1 MKHFNIIKER
11 SMNMTMKLLGAAF
24 FILYSSFF
32 ISSCTEEPDG
42 SNLFSSD
49 DKTIAELLRERP
61 DLSAFYRILEKGS
74 FDKYMGTYG
83 MYTCFAPL
91 NDGVNSYLDSLY
103 NDESYLIS
111 KAKLKHN
118 GITEDANWN
127 NLDVMAKVNLMSD
140 SLCDDIARFHLSGEA
155 HMQVDLDGT
164 ATTWT
169 TMKIGRSIRVGTFG
183 VDAYKEDFIGL
194 TSLNDISAIIEG
206 DIEAS
211 NGILH
216 ICSNV
221 IPRSDRTT
229 DDQLRVE
236 GEKDLSIFYAALEA
250 TGYTDT
256 LLIEKK
262 LNADGT
268 TKTYDL
274 GNNHNDR
281 DGNSLYYPKECLVKW
296 TVFAETD
303 DVFRAAGIN
312 NFDDLKK
319 KCVEWYGNCGAWYD
333 YINEKGITISTGDDY
348 TNPFNVVNMFVAYHI
363 LRAGMPIDR
372 IVYEKNARTQGDGDD
387 MNPNA
392 WNICFGYEPQE
403 YFETM
408 LPNTLLKVWET
419 NPKSTKNL
427 WLNRYL
433 TNNTLTSKLGLFGMP
448 GDGDHVL
455 KFAGVPVDRNSSIE
469 TLNGYIHRI
478 KGILKYDQNAKDA
491 LHERLRLDSS
501 TFLYELI
508 NNGLRFATVRE
519 VSTLNGGGD
528 GNRIAFQNNYFDN
541 IVCYNPGTLLRFNVM
556 GLWRAHNS
564 DQFQGWDVYD
574 FAIKLP
580 HVPTGDYELR
590 TIYPPMGK
598 GGLMQFYLGNSPK
611 QSDMVAIGI
620 PFDACADPAYDATI
634 GWEPIQERDDDH
646 PDSDYGVECGQRM
659 HVRGYMYGPASFSR
673 GTYNKITDPL
683 SYNENDIYS
692 AASQIIGS
700 TSSRSETGYG
710 TMLLRRII
718 TTQRFEQGKD
728 YWLRIKNLVNDPN
741 LGWSFDFVELVPL
754 DIVNSQTMT
763 EDWY

>member
-1 MKHFNIIKER
+1 MITKINNKKWMRTVMAGVF
-11 SMNMTMKLLGAAF
+11 SLL
-24 FILYSSFF
+24 LLSFSPLLL
-32 ISSCTEEPDG
+32 SSCNEEPDG

-49 DKTIAELLRERP
+49 QKTIAEMLRDRSE
-61 DLSAFYRILEKGS
+61 LSAFYRILQKGK

-83 MYTCFAPL
+83 EYTCFAPV
-91 NDGVNSYLDSLY
+91 NDGVNAYLDSLY

-118 GITEDANWN
+118 GIKEDAGWN
-127 NLDVMAKVNLMSD
+127 SLDVMAKVELMSD
-140 SLCDDIARFHLSGEA
+140 SLCDDIARFHLSGEQ
-155 HMQVDLDGT
+155 HLQVDLDGT

-169 TMKIGRSIRVGTFG
+169 TMKTGRSIRVGSFG
-183 VDAYKEDFIGL
+183 EDAYKEEYIGL
-194 TSLNDISAIIEG
+194 TSLNDVSAILDG
-206 DIEAS
+206 DIEAI

-250 TGYTDT
+250 TGYADT
-256 LLIEKK
+256 LMIERK
-262 LNADGT
+262 NNPDGT
-268 TKTYDL
+268 AITYDL

-281 DGNSLYYPKECLVKW
+281 DGNSIYYPKECMIKW

-312 NFDDLKK
+312 SFADLKE

-333 YINEKGITISTGDDY
+333 YINEKGIKISTGDDY
-348 TNPFNVVNMFVAYHI
+348 TSQFNVVNMFVAYHI

-372 IVYEKNARTQGDGDD
+372 IVYEKNAQT
-387 MNPNA
+387 NA
-392 WNICFGYEPQE
+392 SWNLCFGYEPQE

-419 NPKSTKNL
+419 NPKTTKDL

-433 TNNTLTSKLGLFGMP
+433 TNNTLTKRLGMF
-448 GDGDHVL
+448 
-455 KFAGVPVDRNSSIE
+455 
-469 TLNGYIHRI
+469 
-478 KGILKYDQNAKDA
+478 ILKYDQNAKDA

-508 NNGLRFATVRE
+508 NNGLRFATPAE

-541 IVCYNPGTLLRFNVM
+541 IVCYNPGTLLRFCVM
-556 GLWRAHNS
+556 GAWRANNS

-574 FAIKLP
+574 FAVKLP

-590 TIYPPMGK
+590 IIYPPMAR
-598 GGLMQFYLGNSPK
+598 GGLMQFYLGNTSK

-620 PFDACADPAYDATI
+620 PFDACANPYQDATI
-634 GWEPIQERDDDH
+634 GYEDIVNRADDET
-646 PDSDYGVECGQRM
+646 SDCGVASDQRM
-659 HVRGYMYGPASFSR
+659 HVRGYMRAPASFSR
-673 GTYNKITDPL
+673 GTYNTVTDPL
-683 SYNENDIYS
+683 TYNENDIYS

-700 TSSRSETGYG
+700 TSCRSETGYG
-710 TMLLRRII
+710 TMMLRRII

-728 YWLRIKNLVNDPN
+728 YWLRIKNLVNDAN
-741 LGWSFDFVELVPL
+741 LGWSFDFIELVPL

>member
-1 MKHFNIIKER
+1 MKRNNFLIFKLFNFYILAAVA
-11 SMNMTMKLLGAAF
+11 LLA
-24 FILYSSFF
+24 
-32 ISSCTEEPDG
+32 SCNEEPDG

-49 DKTIAELLRERP
+49 QKTIAELLRDRSE
-61 DLSAFYRILEKGS
+61 LTAFYRILEKGG

-83 MYTCFAPL
+83 EYTCFAPV
-91 NDGVNSYLDSLY
+91 NEGVSAYLDSLY
-103 NDESYLIS
+103 NDESYKIS
-111 KAKLKHN
+111 KAKQKHN
-118 GITEDANWN
+118 GIQEDANWN

-140 SLCDDIARFHLSGEA
+140 SLCDDIARFHLSGEE
-155 HMQVDLDGT
+155 HMQVDLDGSK
-164 ATTWT
+164 TTWS
-169 TMKIGRSIRVGTFG
+169 TMKTGRTINVGIFRE
-183 VDAYKEDFIGL
+183 DAYNPEFIGL
-194 TSLNDISAIIEG
+194 TSLNDIAAIIEG
-206 DIEAS
+206 DIEAI
-211 NGILH
+211 NGVLH

-236 GEKDLSIFYAALEA
+236 GEKDMSIFYAALEA

-262 LNADGT
+262 LNPDGT

-274 GNNHNDR
+274 GDNHNDR
-281 DGNSLYYPKECLVKW
+281 DKNPLYYPKECMIKW

-312 NFDDLKK
+312 SFADLKA
-319 KCVEWYGNCGAWYD
+319 KCVEWYGNCSGWYD
-333 YINEKGITISTGDDY
+333 YINEKNITISTGDDY

-363 LRAGMPIDR
+363 LRAGMPVDR
-372 IVYEKNARTQGDGDD
+372 IVYEKNSDT
-387 MNPNA
+387 NA
-392 WNICFGYEPQE
+392 SWNFCFGYEPQE

-408 LPNTLLKVWET
+408 LPNTVLKVWQT
-419 NPKSTKNL
+419 NPKTTKNL

-433 TNNTLTSKLGLFGMP
+433 TNNTLTSKLGMFGMP
-448 GDGDHVL
+448 NDGDHTLV
-455 KFAGVPVDRNSSIE
+455 FAGVPVDRDGSVE

-491 LHERLRLDSS
+491 LHERLRFDSS

-508 NNGLRFATVRE
+508 NNGLRFATPKY

-528 GNRIAFQNNYFDN
+528 GNRIAFENTFFDN

-556 GLWRAHNS
+556 GAWRAHNS

-590 TIYPPMGK
+590 IIYPPMAR
-598 GGLMQFYLGNSPK
+598 GGLMQFYLGNSSK
-611 QSDMVAIGI
+611 QSDMVAVGI
-620 PFDACADPAYDATI
+620 PFDACANPYEDATI
-634 GWEPIQERDDDH
+634 GYEDIVDRADDET
-646 PDSDYGVECGQRM
+646 SDCGVESDQRM
-659 HVRGYMYGPASFSR
+659 HVRGYMRAPASFSR
-673 GTYNKITDPL
+673 GTYNTVTDPL
-683 SYNENDIYS
+683 TYSDDDIYS

-700 TSSRSETGYG
+700 TSCRSETGYG
-710 TMLLRRII
+710 TMMLRRII
-718 TTQRFEQGKD
+718 TAQRFEQGKD
-728 YWLRIKNLVNDPN
+728 YWLRIKNLVNDTN

>member
-1 MKHFNIIKER
+1 MITKVKYIICGICVICGV
-11 SMNMTMKLLGAAF
+11 M
-24 FILYSSFF
+24 
-32 ISSCTEEPDG
+32 SCNEEPDG

-49 DKTIAELLRERP
+49 QKTIAEMLRDRSE
-61 DLSAFYRILEKGS
+61 LSAFYRILEKGS
-74 FDKYMGTYG
+74 FDKYLGTYG
-83 MYTCFAPL
+83 EYTCFAPV
-91 NDGVNSYLDSLY
+91 NEGVNRYIDSLY
-103 NDESYLIS
+103 KDESYLIS
-111 KAKLKHN
+111 KAKKKHN
-118 GITEDANWN
+118 GIQENPNWAD
-127 NLDVMAKVNLMSD
+127 LDVMARVNLMPD
-140 SLCDDIARFHLSGEA
+140 SLCDDIARFHLSGER

-169 TMKIGRSIRVGTFG
+169 TMKIGRSIRVNTF
-183 VDAYKEDFIGL
+183 DEIKAPKEAYIGL
-194 TSLNDISAIIEG
+194 TSLNDVSAITEG
-206 DIEAS
+206 DIEAI
-211 NGILH
+211 NGVLH
-216 ICSNV
+216 ICSEM

-256 LLIEKK
+256 LMIERK
-262 LNADGT
+262 NNPDGT
-268 TKTYDL
+268 AITYDL

-281 DGNSLYYPKECLVKW
+281 DGNVLYYPKECMIKW

-312 NFDDLKK
+312 SFDDLKA
-319 KCVEWYGNCGAWYD
+319 KCAEWYGNCSGWYD
-333 YINEKGITISTGDDY
+333 YIKEKNIKISTGDDY
-348 TNPFNVVNMFVAYHI
+348 TSKFNVVNMFVAYHI

-372 IVYEKNARTQGDGDD
+372 IVYEKNKQTDAS
-387 MNPNA
+387 
-392 WNICFGYEPQE
+392 WNFCFGYEPQE

-419 NPKSTKNL
+419 NPKTTKDL

-433 TNNTLTSKLGLFGMP
+433 TNNTLTSKLGMFGMP
-448 GDGDHVL
+448 GDGDHTLV
-455 KFAGVPVDRNSSIE
+455 FRGVSVDRNSSVE

-508 NNGLRFATVRE
+508 NNGLRGATPSE

-528 GNRIAFQNNYFDN
+528 GNRVAFHNTFFDN

-556 GLWRAHNS
+556 GAWRAHNS

-590 TIYPPMGK
+590 IIYPPMGR
-598 GGLMQFYLGNSPK
+598 GGLMQFYLGNSSK

-620 PFDACADPAYDATI
+620 PFDACANPHEDATF
-634 GWEPIQERDDDH
+634 GYEPIQTLDEN
-646 PDSDYGVECGQRM
+646 PESDFGVECGQRM
-659 HVRGYMYGPASFSR
+659 HVRGYMYAPASFSR
-673 GTYNKITDPL
+673 GTYNTITDPL

-692 AASQIIGS
+692 AASQITGS
-700 TSSRSETGYG
+700 TSCRSETGYG
-710 TMLLRRII
+710 TMMLRRII
-718 TTQRFEQGKD
+718 TTQRFEQGQD
-728 YWLRIKNLVNDPN
+728 YWLRIKNLVNDAN
-741 LGWSFDFVELVPL
+741 LGWSFDFIELVPL
-754 DIVNSQTMT
+754 DIVNSQTMS

>member
-1 MKHFNIIKER
+1 MKQIIINKTKE
-11 SMNMTMKLLGAAF
+11 LLRF
-24 FILYSSFF
+24 VVYILLPLTGGGWVGV
-32 ISSCTEEPDG
+32 SSCTEEPDG
-42 SNLFSSD
+42 SNLFSTD
-49 DKTIAELLRERP
+49 DKTIAELLRDRS
-61 DLSAFYRILEKGS
+61 DLTAFYRILEKGG
-74 FDKYMGTYG
+74 FDKYMATYG
-83 MYTCFAPL
+83 EYTCFAPL
-91 NDGVNSYLDSLY
+91 NDGVNVYLDSLY

-111 KAKLKHN
+111 KAKVKHN
-118 GITEDANWN
+118 GIKEDGNWE
-127 NLDVMAKVNLMSD
+127 NLDVMSKVDLMSD
-140 SLCDDIARFHLSGEA
+140 SLCEDIARFHLSGEE
-155 HMQVDLDGT
+155 HLQVDLDGT
-164 ATTWT
+164 TTTWT
-169 TMKIGRSIRVGTFG
+169 TMKTGRSIRVGVFLDNEYNNTHFP
-183 VDAYKEDFIGL
+183 DFVGL
-194 TSLNDISAIIEG
+194 TSLNDVSAIIDG
-206 DIEAS
+206 DIEAI
-211 NGILH
+211 NGVLH
-216 ICSNV
+216 VCSNV

-229 DDQLRVE
+229 DDQMRVE

-262 LNADGT
+262 YNADGT
-268 TKTYDL
+268 VKTYDL
-274 GNNHNDR
+274 GTNHNDR
-281 DGNSLYYPKECLVKW
+281 DGNPLYYPKECMIKW

-312 NFDDLKK
+312 NFDDLKA

-333 YINEKGITISTGDDY
+333 YINEKNITISTGDDY

-372 IVYEKNARTQGDGDD
+372 IVYEKNKQTDGS
-387 MNPNA
+387 
-392 WNICFGYEPQE
+392 WNFCFGYEPQE

-433 TNNTLTSKLGLFGMP
+433 SNNTLTKKLGLCAL
-448 GDGDHVL
+448 GDGDEDHQL
-455 KFAGVPVDRNSSIE
+455 IFKGVPVDRDNSVE

-478 KGILKYDQNAKDA
+478 KGILKYDQNAKDG

-508 NNGLRFATVRE
+508 NNGLRGATAAE
-519 VSTLNGGGD
+519 VSSMNGGGD
-528 GNRIAFQNNYFDN
+528 GNRVAFHNTYFDN

-556 GLWRAHNS
+556 GAWRAHNS

-590 TIYPPMGK
+590 IIYPPMAR

-611 QSDMVAIGI
+611 QSDMVAVGI
-620 PFDACADPAYDATI
+620 PFDACANPYEDATI
-634 GWEPIQERDDDH
+634 GYEDLINRADDET
-646 PDSDYGVECGQRM
+646 SDCGVESDQRM
-659 HVRGYMYGPASFSR
+659 HVRGYMRAPASFSR
-673 GTYNKITDPL
+673 GTYNSVTDPL
-683 SYNENDIYS
+683 SYSPDDIYS

-700 TSSRSETGYG
+700 TSCRSETGYG
-710 TMLLRRII
+710 TMMLRRII
-718 TTQRFEQGKD
+718 TAQRFEQGKD
-728 YWLRIKNLVNDPN
+728 YWLRIKNLVNDTN

-754 DIVNSQTMT
+754 DIVNSQSMS

>member
-1 MKHFNIIKER
+1 MITKVKYIICGICVVCGV
-11 SMNMTMKLLGAAF
+11 M
-24 FILYSSFF
+24 
-32 ISSCTEEPDG
+32 SCNEEPDG

-49 DKTIAELLRERP
+49 QKTIAEMLRDRSE
-61 DLSAFYRILEKGS
+61 LSAFYRILEKGS
-74 FDKYMGTYG
+74 FDKYLGTYG
-83 MYTCFAPL
+83 EYTCFAPV
-91 NDGVNSYLDSLY
+91 NEGVNRYIDSLY

-111 KAKLKHN
+111 KAKKKHN
-118 GITEDANWN
+118 GIQEDANWSS
-127 NLDVMAKVNLMSD
+127 LDVMARVNLMPD
-140 SLCDDIARFHLSGEA
+140 SLCDDIARFHLSGER

-169 TMKIGRSIRVGTFG
+169 TMKIGRSIRVNTF
-183 VDAYKEDFIGL
+183 DEIKAPKEAYIGL
-194 TSLNDISAIIEG
+194 TSLNDVSAITEG
-206 DIEAS
+206 DIEAI
-211 NGILH
+211 NGVLH
-216 ICSNV
+216 ICSEM

-256 LLIEKK
+256 LMIERK
-262 LNADGT
+262 NNPDGT
-268 TKTYDL
+268 AITYDL

-281 DGNSLYYPKECLVKW
+281 DGNVLYYPKECMIKW

-312 NFDDLKK
+312 SFDDLKA
-319 KCVEWYGNCGAWYD
+319 KCAEWYGNCSGWYD
-333 YINEKGITISTGDDY
+333 YIKEKNIKISTGDDY
-348 TNPFNVVNMFVAYHI
+348 TSKFNVVNMFVAYHI

-372 IVYEKNARTQGDGDD
+372 IVYEKNKQTDAS
-387 MNPNA
+387 
-392 WNICFGYEPQE
+392 WNFCFGYEPQE

-419 NPKSTKNL
+419 NPKTSKDL

-433 TNNTLTSKLGLFGMP
+433 TNNTLTTKLGMFGMP
-448 GDGDHVL
+448 GDGDHTLV
-455 KFAGVPVDRNSSIE
+455 FRGVSVDRNSSVE

-508 NNGLRFATVRE
+508 NNGLRGATPSE

-528 GNRIAFQNNYFDN
+528 GNRVAFHNTYFDN

-556 GLWRAHNS
+556 GAWRAHNS

-590 TIYPPMGK
+590 IIYPPMGR
-598 GGLMQFYLGNSPK
+598 GGLMQFYLGNSSK

-620 PFDACADPAYDATI
+620 PFDACANPHEDATF
-634 GWEPIQERDDDH
+634 GYEPIQTLDEN
-646 PDSDYGVECGQRM
+646 PESDFGVECGQRM
-659 HVRGYMYGPASFSR
+659 HVRGYMYAPASFSR
-673 GTYNKITDPL
+673 GTYNTITDPL

-692 AASQIIGS
+692 AASQITGS
-700 TSSRSETGYG
+700 TSCRSETGYG
-710 TMLLRRII
+710 TMMLRRII
-718 TTQRFEQGKD
+718 TTQRFEQGQD
-728 YWLRIKNLVNDPN
+728 YWLRIKNLVNDAN
-741 LGWSFDFVELVPL
+741 LGWSFDFIELVPL
-754 DIVNSQTMT
+754 DIVNSQTMS

>member
-1 MKHFNIIKER
+1 MITKVKYIICGICVICGV
-11 SMNMTMKLLGAAF
+11 M
-24 FILYSSFF
+24 
-32 ISSCTEEPDG
+32 SCNEEPDG

-49 DKTIAELLRERP
+49 QKTIAEMLRDRSE
-61 DLSAFYRILEKGS
+61 LSAFYRILEKGS
-74 FDKYMGTYG
+74 FDKYLGTYG
-83 MYTCFAPL
+83 EYTCFAPV
-91 NDGVNSYLDSLY
+91 NEGVNRYIDSLY

-111 KAKLKHN
+111 KAKKKHN
-118 GITEDANWN
+118 GIQEDANWSS
-127 NLDVMAKVNLMSD
+127 LDVMAKVNLMPD
-140 SLCDDIARFHLSGEA
+140 SLCDDIARFHLSGER

-169 TMKIGRSIRVGTFG
+169 TMKIGRSIRVNTF
-183 VDAYKEDFIGL
+183 DEIKAPKEAYIGL
-194 TSLNDISAIIEG
+194 TSLNDVSAITEG
-206 DIEAS
+206 DIEAI
-211 NGILH
+211 NGVLH
-216 ICSNV
+216 ICSEM

-256 LLIEKK
+256 LMIERK
-262 LNADGT
+262 NNPDGT
-268 TKTYDL
+268 AITYDL

-281 DGNSLYYPKECLVKW
+281 DGNVLYYPKECMIKW

-312 NFDDLKK
+312 SFDDLKT
-319 KCVEWYGNCGAWYD
+319 KCAEWYGNCSGWYD
-333 YINEKGITISTGDDY
+333 YIKEKNIKISTGDDY
-348 TNPFNVVNMFVAYHI
+348 TSKFNVVNMFVAYHI

-372 IVYEKNARTQGDGDD
+372 IVYEKNKQTDAS
-387 MNPNA
+387 
-392 WNICFGYEPQE
+392 WNFCFGYEPQE

-419 NPKSTKNL
+419 NPKTSKDL

-433 TNNTLTSKLGLFGMP
+433 TNNTLTAKLGMFGMP
-448 GDGDHVL
+448 GDGDHTLV
-455 KFAGVPVDRNSSIE
+455 FRGVSVDRNSSVE

-508 NNGLRFATVRE
+508 NNGLRGATPSE

-528 GNRIAFQNNYFDN
+528 GNRVAFHNTYFDN

-556 GLWRAHNS
+556 GAWRAHNS

-590 TIYPPMGK
+590 IIYPPMGR
-598 GGLMQFYLGNSPK
+598 GGLMQFYLGNSSK

-620 PFDACADPAYDATI
+620 PFDACANPHEDATF
-634 GWEPIQERDDDH
+634 GYEPIQTLDEN
-646 PDSDYGVECGQRM
+646 PESDFGVECGQRM
-659 HVRGYMYGPASFSR
+659 HVRGYMYAPASFSR
-673 GTYNKITDPL
+673 GTYNTITDPL

-692 AASQIIGS
+692 AASQITGS
-700 TSSRSETGYG
+700 TSCRSETGYG
-710 TMLLRRII
+710 TMMLRRII
-718 TTQRFEQGKD
+718 TTQRFEQGQD
-728 YWLRIKNLVNDPN
+728 YWLRIKNLVNDAN
-741 LGWSFDFVELVPL
+741 LGWSFDFIELVPL
-754 DIVNSQTMT
+754 DIVNSQTMS